1 MSKKKEYVK
10 HKIKEDYFDEY
21 YKPQVNHL
29 VKNASFNGCMY
40 ETYGKELE
48 YVRSVAHN
56 PKTAKSVWTILEAD
70 SKIFYCAGYHFVN
83 RLGYL
88 ITEKPFE
95 NENLYVE
102 IK

>member
-1 MSKKKEYVK
+1 ME
-10 HKIKEDYFDEY
+10 HEITEDCFDEQ
-21 YKPQVNHL
+21 YKPLVNHL
-29 VKNASFNGCMY
+29 VKNAAFNGCMY

-56 PKTAKSVWTILEAD
+56 PKTAKRVWTILEAD
-70 SKIFYCAGYHFVN
+70 SKIFFSAGYHFVN

-88 ITEKPFE
+88 ITKLPFE